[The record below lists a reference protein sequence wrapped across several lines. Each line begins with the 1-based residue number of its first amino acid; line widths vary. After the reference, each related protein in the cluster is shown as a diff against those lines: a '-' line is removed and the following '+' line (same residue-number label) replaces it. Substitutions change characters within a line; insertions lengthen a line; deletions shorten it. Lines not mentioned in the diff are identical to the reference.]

1 MDKFNPYAF
10 VTPIAIGL
18 LLLEIGYNLIW
29 KKGYYSFSEGVA
41 NIGTAIGNQT
51 TNLLVAVLIFWGYG
65 IIHSQYSIWK
75 IPTTWWSGAILLILI
90 DFLFY
95 WCHRFGHR
103 VNLFW
108 AAHSPH
114 HSAEEFN
121 FGVAL
126 RASVTMRL
134 YSFLF
139 FLPLPFLGFEP
150 VFIYGMVGIHLFM
163 SFWHHTRVIDKMPY
177 FEVIFNSPSHHR
189 VHHGTNE
196 QYIDK
201 NFSEMMIIWD
211 KMFGTFEPEKEEVCY
226 GVLDHPNSFNPVKI
240 NFHHYQRLAK
250 LSWDAPYYWDKIKLW
265 FMPPG
270 WMPRGLDNGPAKKK
284 GMTLDEQVRYKATA
298 FAGSVPYLSLMV
310 ALGLGYMLLVISPK
324 SPLAGWE
331 RGVGSGLIWMMIIAW
346 GGILESRRW
355 APYLE
360 AARLVAMAGSVV
372 YMVQKY
378 ALNVPGIEYAL
389 GAFTIASVGYVL
401 YYFRPGKTDATSIA
415 PQTVTG
421 G

>member
-10 VTPIAIGL
+10 VTPIAIFL
-18 LLLEIGYNLIW
+18 LVLEIGYNLFA
-29 KKGYYSFSEGVA
+29 KKGFYSFQEAVA

-51 TNLLVAVLIFWGYG
+51 SNLLVAVLIFWGYG
-65 IIHSQYSIWK
+65 HIYENIAPYK
-75 IPTTWWSGAILLILI
+75 IPTTWWSGTILLILI

-139 FLPLPFLGFEP
+139 FLPLPFMGFEP

-163 SFWHHTRVIDKMPY
+163 SFWHHTRVINKMPY
-177 FEVIFNSPSHHR
+177 FEIIFNSPSHHR
-189 VHHGTNE
+189 VHHGTNA

-201 NFSEMMIIWD
+201 NYSEFMIIWD
-211 KMFGTFEPEKEEVCY
+211 KMFGTFEPEVEEVCY
-226 GVLDHPNSFNPVKI
+226 GVLDHPKSYNPVTI
-240 NFHHYQRLAK
+240 NFHHFKVLAR
-250 LSWDAPYYWDKIKLW
+250 LSWQAPYFWDKIKVW

-270 WMPRGLDNGPAKKK
+270 WMPRGLDKGPVKKL
-284 GMTLDEQVRYKATA
+284 GMTLSEQVKYSAVS
-298 FAGSVPYLSLMV
+298 FGGSIPYLSLHV

-324 SPLAGWE
+324 SPLTGWE
-331 RGVGSGLIWMMIIAW
+331 RAAGSGLIWLMIIAW
-346 GGILESRRW
+346 GGILESKRW
-355 APYLE
+355 APFLE
-360 AARLVAMAGSVV
+360 VIRVAGMAASVI
-372 YMVQKY
+372 YMTQKY
-378 ALNVPGIEYAL
+378 GIKIIGLDYAL
-389 GAFTIASVGYVL
+389 AAFSAICIGYVI
-401 YYFRPGKTDATSIA
+401 YYFRSR
-415 PQTVTG
+415 PQVSASTASVA
-421 G
+421 

>member
-10 VTPIAIGL
+10 VTPIAIL
-18 LLLEIGYNLIW
+18 LLIIEISYNFFA
-29 KKGYYSFSEGVA
+29 KKGYYSFQEGVA
-41 NIGTAIGNQT
+41 NLGTAIGNQT
-51 TNLLVAVLIFWGYG
+51 VNLLVAVLIFWGYG
-65 IIHSQYSIWK
+65 IIYTDYAIYK
-75 IPTTWWSGAILLILI
+75 IPTTWWSGIILLILI

-150 VFIYGMVGIHLFM
+150 VFIYGTVGIHLFM

-189 VHHGTNE
+189 VHHGTNA

-201 NFSEMMIIWD
+201 NFSEFMIIWD
-211 KMFGTFEPEKEEVCY
+211 KMFGTFEPEIEEVCY
-226 GVLDHPNSFNPVKI
+226 GVLDHPKSYNPLTI
-240 NFHHYQRLAK
+240 NFHHYKVLAK
-250 LSWDAPYYWDKIKLW
+250 LSWQAPYFWDKLKVW

-270 WMPRGLDNGPAKKK
+270 WMPRGIENSAPKKT
-284 GMTLDEQVRYKATA
+284 GMTLKEQIKYTA
-298 FAGSVPYLSLMV
+298 KSFYGSVPYLSLHV
-310 ALGLGYMLLVISPK
+310 ALGLAFMLLVISPK
-324 SPLAGWE
+324 SPLTGLE
-331 RGVGSGLIWMMIIAW
+331 RGAGSAIIWLMVIAW
-346 GGILESRRW
+346 SGILESRRW
-355 APYLE
+355 ALPLE
-360 AARLVAMAGSVV
+360 LIRLVLMLGSIL
-372 YMVQKY
+372 YMTQKY
-378 ALNVPGIEYAL
+378 QIMIPGLEYIL
-389 GAFTIASVGYVL
+389 GIFVVACSGYAM
-401 YYFRPGKTDATSIA
+401 YYFRAGFSPTQKE
-415 PQTVTG
+415 QK
-421 G
+421 

>member
-10 VTPIAIGL
+10 VTPIAIAL
-18 LLLEIGYNLIW
+18 LLVEIIYNLTA
-29 KKGYYSFSEGVA
+29 KKGYYSFSEAVA

-51 TNLLVAVLIFWGYG
+51 SNLLVAVLIFWGYG
-65 IIHSQYSIWK
+65 YIYENIAPYK
-75 IPTTWWSGAILLILI
+75 IPTNWWSGAILLVLI

-139 FLPLPFLGFEP
+139 FLPLPFMGFEP

-163 SFWHHTRVIDKMPY
+163 SFWHHTRVIGKMPY
-177 FEVIFNSPSHHR
+177 FEIIFNSPSHHR
-189 VHHGTNE
+189 VHHGTNA
-196 QYIDK
+196 QYLDK
-201 NFSEMMIIWD
+201 NYSEFLIIWD
-211 KMFGTFEPEKEEVCY
+211 KFFGTFEPEGEEVCF
-226 GVLDHPNSFNPVKI
+226 GVLDHPKSYNPVTI
-240 NFHHYQRLAK
+240 NFHHFKVVAK
-250 LSWDAPYYWDKIKLW
+250 LSWQAPYFWDKIKVW
-265 FMPPG
+265 FMPPE
-270 WMPRGLDNGPAKKK
+270 WMPRGLDTSPKKK
-284 GMTLDEQVRYKATA
+284 LGMTIAEQVRYAA
-298 FAGSVPYLSLMV
+298 VSFPASVPYLALHV

-331 RGVGSGLIWMMIIAW
+331 RAAGSGLIWLMIISW

-360 AARLVAMAGSVV
+360 AIRVIGMSGSIV
-372 YMVQKY
+372 YMLQKY
-378 ALNVPGIEYAL
+378 GKSMPLAEYAL
-389 GAFTIASVGYVL
+389 GAFTILCLGYVFWF
-401 YYFRPGKTDATSIA
+401 FRPGSGAAKKAFGT
-415 PQTVTG
+415 
-421 G
+421 